1 MVVLVIAFGLAED
14 RLDAAREPASRA
26 TDDVE
31 DRGWPLLLRG
41 VVVALVLLVVGLI
54 VADVVARRLGELMA
68 VVGLLY
74 LFIGLP
80 LGALLTKTPR

>member
-1 MVVLVIAFGLAED
+1 
-14 RLDAAREPASRA
+14 LDAAREPASRA

-41 VVVALVLLVVGLI
+41 AVVALVLLVVGLI

-74 LFIGLP
+74 LVIGLP
-80 LGALLTKTPR
+80 LGALLTKTTR